1 MGSSKSR
8 YVAAGSN
15 AVGAGAAAWAL
26 FTVVSAAAAPN
37 RPAIFLSMFPLWNF
51 HNQRLRGRGDNSHAS
66 TWFLDSA
73 RPGDAPATGVAQA
86 GAIAM
91 VLLKTIGSDH
101 AGATVRSAATRG

>member
-1 MGSSKSR
+1 
-8 YVAAGSN
+8 
-15 AVGAGAAAWAL
+15 VGAGAAGCAL

-73 RPGDAPATGVAQA
+73 RPGDRIFLPDVSVGSIATETRCSSYVRLPLNLRHNLAAP
-86 GAIAM
+86 
-91 VLLKTIGSDH
+91 
-101 AGATVRSAATRG
+101 RATRSELSDCST